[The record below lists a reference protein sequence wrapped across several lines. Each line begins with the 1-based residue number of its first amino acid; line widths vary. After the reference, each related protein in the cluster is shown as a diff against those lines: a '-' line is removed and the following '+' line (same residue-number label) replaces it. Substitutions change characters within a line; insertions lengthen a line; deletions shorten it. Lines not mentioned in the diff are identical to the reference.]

1 MYTVVNSWAYENG
14 DVSIGMMGWQKA
26 LIAGD
31 VLVVIALVAVELTY
45 VRQGLK
51 KRKDEEYNA

>member
-1 MYTVVNSWAYENG
+1 
-14 DVSIGMMGWQKA
+14 MMGWQKA